1 MACERNAPRAT
12 LDVQNHP
19 TILETAVTPLLAL
32 YTIAG
37 TASISALDPLAG
49 VIHGLI
55 PGVDQGH
62 VSCDPAPSD

>member
-1 MACERNAPRAT
+1 MAGERNAPRAA

-19 TILETAVTPLLAL
+19 TILETTVTPLLAF
-32 YTIAG
+32 YIVAG

-49 VIHGLI
+49 VIHGFI

-62 VSCDPAPSD
+62 VSCEPAP